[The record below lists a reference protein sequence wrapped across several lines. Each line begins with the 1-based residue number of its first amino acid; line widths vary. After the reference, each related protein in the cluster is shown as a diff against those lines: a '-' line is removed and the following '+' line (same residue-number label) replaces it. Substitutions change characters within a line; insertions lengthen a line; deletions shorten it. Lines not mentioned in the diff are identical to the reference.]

1 MEKNIFPIVR
11 NNYLKDPD
19 IFIKDPKFR
28 DHIYSGKDFIKYL
41 KIPFYEKFIEK
52 EYSTSLLRSRMLN
65 ELFEEVVPIILCEDD
80 LNSMSHSIEN
90 RSPFLDRNLFETTLK
105 FPTKHLVQNGKAKY
119 ILRESMRNIVPN
131 SILDNYNKVGFNAP
145 VEDLVDFNSKSTR
158 EHLLDNSPVFNI
170 IKREM
175 LEKLISKKSF
185 SNEESKFLFSF
196 LSVKFF
202 LEETSS

>member
-1 MEKNIFPIVR
+1 
-11 NNYLKDPD
+11 
-19 IFIKDPKFR
+19 
-28 DHIYSGKDFIKYL
+28 
-41 KIPFYEKFIEK
+41 
-52 EYSTSLLRSRMLN
+52 MLN

-175 LEKLISKKSF
+175 LEKLISKKVF
-185 SNEESKFLFSF
+185 QTKNQNFYFLF
-196 LSVKFF
+196 
-202 LEETSS
+202 